1 MPINTLADT
10 DIILRLSDL
19 DHWQFKDNV
28 LRKEFK
34 FSNFI
39 EAFGFMSQVALLSEA
54 ANHHPEWSNVYSKV
68 SIALTTHECNGV
80 SERDFYLAKK
90 IDQLT
95 GLS

>member
-1 MPINTLADT
+1 
-10 DIILRLSDL
+10 
-19 DHWQFKDNV
+19 
-28 LRKEFK
+28 
-34 FSNFI
+34 
-39 EAFGFMSQVALLSEA
+39 MSQVALLSEA